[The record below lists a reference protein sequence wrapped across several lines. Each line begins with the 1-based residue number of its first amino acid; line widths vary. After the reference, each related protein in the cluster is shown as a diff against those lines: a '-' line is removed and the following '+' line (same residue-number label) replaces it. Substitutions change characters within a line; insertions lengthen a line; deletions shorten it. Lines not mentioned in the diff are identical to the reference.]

1 MSDVLTAATLVALG
15 ASEGF
20 AFATCGMSY
29 PSVFRGQMN
38 FSRNILIQLF
48 LSAVG
53 SSMIAQGLL
62 SKFFPEKFAASR
74 NHKSTVVGFPRVV
87 GGCLLIGAGMAVAG
101 SGPTML
107 PTQLGV
113 SMSSALVVLLGG
125 VAGGAAYA
133 LLEKVGVFG
142 SDFKC
147 KGQQTTVLEQVTG
160 GSYSNLALTIGSALL
175 AADVLVVPKL
185 LPTAENFAGLPS
197 QLITSPILTGV
208 LIGANQIPLRLMT
221 KTGRAGS
228 RSIMNIVAT
237 LTGGNLAEKFKVTG
251 IAAATQLIF
260 LWVGTMG
267 GAAIASRTLN
277 LPAPEGYSFVESFVG
292 GFLMFFGSRIA
303 NGCTCGHGVTG
314 FSELGLQSMAG
325 AAAIFAAGIAVTVF
339 GGLKV

>member
-15 ASEGF
+15 SLEGF

-29 PSVFRGQMN
+29 PTVFRGQMN
-38 FSRNILIQLF
+38 FSRNILLQLF

-53 SSMIAQGLL
+53 SSMLTQGFL

-74 NHKSTVVGFPRVV
+74 NHKSTAVGLPRVV
-87 GGCLLIGAGMAVAG
+87 GGCLLIGAGMAIAG

-107 PTQLGV
+107 PTQLGASV
-113 SMSSALVVLLGG
+113 TSALTVLVGG
-125 VAGGAAYA
+125 ILGGAAYA

-147 KGQQTTVLEQVTG
+147 KKDQNTVLEQVTG
-160 GSYSNLALTIGSALL
+160 GSYSTLAVAIGSTLL
-175 AADVLVVPKL
+175 AADVFVVPL
-185 LPTAENFAGLPS
+185 ILPTDKNFSGLPAG
-197 QLITSPILTGV
+197 LITSPIVTGV
-208 LIGANQIPLRLMT
+208 LIGVNQIPLRLLT

-237 LTGGNLAEKFKVTG
+237 LTGGKLAQKFQVTG
-251 IAAATQLIF
+251 LAAATQLLF
-260 LWVGTMG
+260 LWCGTLA
-267 GAAIASRTLN
+267 GAAFASKTLD
-277 LPAPEGYSFVESFVG
+277 LPAPQGYSVLESLIG

-325 AAAIFAAGIAVTVF
+325 TAAIFAAGIAVTVF
-339 GGLKV
+339 GGLKM

>member
-1 MSDVLTAATLVALG
+1 MSDVLTSATLIALG
-15 ASEGF
+15 ATEGF

-53 SSMIAQGLL
+53 SSMITQGLL
-62 SKFFPEKFAASR
+62 NKFAPQKFAASR
-74 NHKSTVVGFPRVV
+74 NHKAISVGFPRVV
-87 GGCLLIGAGMAVAG
+87 GGCMLIGAGMAIAG

-113 SMSSALVVLLGG
+113 SMTSGLAVLLGG
-125 VAGGAAYA
+125 IAGGATYA
-133 LLEKVGVFG
+133 LLEKIGVFG

-147 KGQQTTVLEQVTG
+147 KDNQATVLEQVTG
-160 GSYSNLALTIGSALL
+160 GSYSTLAISLGSALL
-175 AADVLVVPKL
+175 AADILVVPKL
-185 LPTAENFAGLPS
+185 LPTAANFDGLPS
-197 QLITSPILTGV
+197 QLITSPIATGI
-208 LIGANQIPLRLMT
+208 LIGINQIPLRLLT

-237 LTGGNLAEKFKVTG
+237 ITGGKLAGKFKISG
-251 IAAATQLIF
+251 LASATQLIF
-260 LWVGTMG
+260 LWIGTMS
-267 GAAIASRTLN
+267 GAALASRTLE
-277 LPAPEGYSFVESFVG
+277 LPPPKGYTIAESFIG